1 MQKKRHP
8 EKKRREI
15 TVEIDLLPIFSVALI
30 LLVGVLLFF
39 SVLGFIKGFLKI
51 DSFKIV
57 GDCPY
62 EASELAAGADI
73 KKGDKLYKIDVR
85 EAEEKILLNC
95 NYIEKIKIKR
105 SFPNKMKFVVES
117 YEPVWYLEISGDF
130 YVLDSELRV
139 LEETKNAQRLYES
152 NLIKLTLPKVKT
164 AIVGETLTFGG
175 SEGEIEATFSIME
188 TILTSPAF
196 EMISG
201 ADMDNRYDMHFEFD
215 RVIIPIEGSVDYKD
229 LTETFAVNVGSY
241 GKLET
246 KLEYIVRALLAEKL
260 EGVTGGVIDVSEEG
274 DKVSIRPTYSNNE
287 DTEE

>member
-30 LLVGVLLFF
+30 LLAGVLLFF

-175 SEGEIEATFSIME
+175 SEGEIEVTFSIME